1 MLYKNKKTGVTIEP
15 HGKIQG
21 GDWEPVKAEK
31 ADKSAKPVKAE
42 KADKPDD
49 SVEKAGK

>member
-21 GDWEPVKAEK
+21 GDWEPVKSDKAE
-31 ADKSAKPVKAE
+31 KSAKPAKEEKAE
-42 KADKPDD
+42 KSDN